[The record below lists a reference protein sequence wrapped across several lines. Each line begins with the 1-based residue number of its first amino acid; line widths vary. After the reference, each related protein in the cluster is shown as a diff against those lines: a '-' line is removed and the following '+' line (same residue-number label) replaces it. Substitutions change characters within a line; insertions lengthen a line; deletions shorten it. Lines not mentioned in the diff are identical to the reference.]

1 MERYEVDADAR
12 LIPML
17 DAVARGEAVVIRR
30 DGQVV
35 ATVEPVRTG
44 TDAGAAFAPFSA
56 EGLKQLEALRAMVR
70 GAGVTDA
77 ALLVREMREADDH

>member
-30 DGQVV
+30 AGQVV
-35 ATVEPVRTG
+35 ATVEPVRTEA
-44 TDAGAAFAPFSA
+44 DAADAPFSP
-56 EGLKQLEALRAMVR
+56 EGLRQLETLRAMVR
-70 GAGVTDA
+70 GSGVTDA
-77 ALLVREMREADDH
+77 ALLVREMREADEH